1 MEEYIKII
9 VYMFAGIG
17 AGIGTGFAGLSAAA
31 FIAPM
36 LVAFLDFPSYD
47 AIGIALISDVL
58 ASAVSATA
66 YAVDKNIDVK
76 KGSKML
82 VVVLCF
88 TVLGSFLASKID
100 NHLMGNFSIFATSLL
115 GLKFILVP
123 VNGRDPLK
131 DRLLQKQMVRRGA
144 NVRAVGNDWYDLR
157 IRRCGRWHDDAPC
170 AHVVY
175 GISA

>member
-9 VYMFAGIG
+9 VYIFAGIG

-100 NHLMGNFSIFATSLL
+100 NHL
-115 GLKFILVP
+115 
-123 VNGRDPLK
+123 
-131 DRLLQKQMVRRGA
+131 DRKS
-144 NVRAVGNDWYDLR
+144 
-157 IRRCGRWHDDAPC
+157 
-170 AHVVY
+170 VV
-175 GISA
+175 

>member
-9 VYMFAGIG
+9 VYIFAGIG

-82 VVVLCF
+82 VVVF
-88 TVLGSFLASKID
+88 VLYGSRE
-100 NHLMGNFSIFATSLL
+100 FSCIKNRQSPYGQLFH
-115 GLKFILVP
+115 F
-123 VNGRDPLK
+123 R
-131 DRLLQKQMVRRGA
+131 
-144 NVRAVGNDWYDLR
+144 NVTTRA
-157 IRRCGRWHDDAPC
+157 
-170 AHVVY
+170 
-175 GISA
+175 

>member
-9 VYMFAGIG
+9 VYIFAGIG

-76 KGSKML
+76 KARKCLSSFC
-82 VVVLCF
+82 VLRF
-88 TVLGSFLASKID
+88 SGVFLRQKSTITLWATFPFSQRHYSGLNSSSFPSTAEI
-100 NHLMGNFSIFATSLL
+100 
-115 GLKFILVP
+115 P
-123 VNGRDPLK
+123 
-131 DRLLQKQMVRRGA
+131 
-144 NVRAVGNDWYDLR
+144 
-157 IRRCGRWHDDAPC
+157 
-170 AHVVY
+170 
-175 GISA
+175 

>member
-9 VYMFAGIG
+9 VYIFAGIG

-131 DRLLQKQMVRRGA
+131 DRLYK
-144 NVRAVGNDWYDLR
+144 NKWCDAVQTFAL
-157 IRRCGRWHDDAPC
+157 
-170 AHVVY
+170 
-175 GISA
+175 SAMIGMI

>member
-9 VYMFAGIG
+9 VYIFAGIG

-66 YAVDKNIDVK
+66 YAVDKNVDVK

-82 VVVLCF
+82 VVY
-88 TVLGSFLASKID
+88 GSRE
-100 NHLMGNFSIFATSLL
+100 FSCVKNRQSPYGQLFH
-115 GLKFILVP
+115 F
-123 VNGRDPLK
+123 R
-131 DRLLQKQMVRRGA
+131 
-144 NVRAVGNDWYDLR
+144 NVTTRA
-157 IRRCGRWHDDAPC
+157 
-170 AHVVY
+170 
-175 GISA
+175 